1 MELTSNSERRP
12 AEMEVLSLIVRFGVL
27 FLYLCGLYYDVKP
40 PKGSKFEE
48 VFLGF
53 GGRFKFLTFINMLL
67 QCGFF
72 GLCVAND
79 LFGSE
84 AKVRNEQ
91 SALQKYRDWLF
102 TTLVFPMGLF
112 VSLIFWS
119 LYAIDRE
126 LIFPAE
132 LDLWFPAW
140 LNHVM
145 HTLPAIGV
153 LIEVFMVCHVYE
165 TGVKRFKPIVAA
177 YFMYLTWICYIAY
190 FGGIWVY
197 PVFEVFDMTGRT
209 IFFAALL
216 FPNLFFVLLGQ
227 KIHTTVWGL
236 PQV

>member
-1 MELTSNSERRP
+1 MSVFS
-12 AEMEVLSLIVRFGVL
+12 SLIHILVFIIWSVGVYVDAWL
-27 FLYLCGLYYDVKP
+27 LNPPLDGPHYD
-40 PKGSKFEE
+40 FD
-48 VFLGF
+48 FNQY
-53 GGRFKFLTFINMLL
+53 GGRLKYLTVLNSLL

-227 KIHTTVWGL
+227 KIHTTVWGT
-236 PQV
+236 VTDGKKERKAE